1 MNLWPSCYKHRNTRN
16 YNQSHLNMM
25 FEQEKLSIEGQLRA
39 FCQAQGL
46 PAPAQITWAQIPFAG
61 EWGISTSLFQLA
73 ADEARQGGK
82 KINVPARAAELAE
95 ALAKQLGTPAGF
107 SRVEAIKGYLNLYFS
122 ASDYA
127 ARVLQ
132 EVQRSSDKYGW
143 GAPKNQRVMV
153 EYSQPNTLKAFH
165 VGHLRN
171 MILGAALANILEAAG
186 YEIVRANY
194 IGDFGKDVFKWLWNY
209 LKRHNGEEPPKKDVT
224 RWMGDLYAEASRE
237 LEADPKGEEEIR
249 GLFARWDAEDKDISD
264 LYWKTRQWSLDGFN
278 QIYAQMSVRFDK
290 FYYEHEMEKP
300 GKAIVDQ
307 LIERG
312 IAIDERP
319 QGGPVVVKLDE
330 LLGLKD
336 EKYRVLVLL
345 RSDGTS
351 LYGAWD
357 LALAQMKFADYQ
369 LDKSIYVV
377 DVRQSLHFQ
386 QVFKTLE
393 IAGHEDLIK
402 KVLHLPYEV
411 VNLPG
416 NVVLSSRE
424 GVVVLLEEL
433 IRQAISRTDAI
444 VAAKNPE
451 LDASTRNAVAKQ
463 VGLAAIKYP
472 MLARENTKIA
482 TFDWETALDFNGQAA
497 PYIQYA
503 HVRANS
509 ILRRA
514 EGATAAMSAPVHEMH
529 KSEIELIDL
538 ISQLP
543 ETVQRAA
550 AEYKTLHVT
559 NLAYEMAKAFNDF
572 YNQCPVLQA
581 EPPVRDFRLALVTAA
596 RQALANSLA
605 ILGIEAPSLM

>member
-1 MNLWPSCYKHRNTRN
+1 
-16 YNQSHLNMM
+16 M
-25 FEQEKLSIEGQLRA
+25 FEQERALIEKEIRA
-39 FCQAQGL
+39 FCQAESL
-46 PAPAQITWAQIPFAG
+46 PTPAEIHWSQIPFSG
-61 EWGISTSLFQLA
+61 EWGLSTSLFQLA
-73 ADEARQGGK
+73 ADEGRLSGK
-82 KINVPARAAELAE
+82 KTNVAQRATELAE
-95 ALAKQLGTPAGF
+95 KLAARLGAPEGF
-107 SRVEAIKGYLNLYFS
+107 ARVAAVKGYLNLYFAAPVF
-122 ASDYA
+122 AS
-127 ARVLQ
+127 RVVE
-132 EVQRSSDKYGW
+132 EVLASGPRYGW
-143 GAPKNQRVMV
+143 GASKGQRVMV

-209 LKRHNGEEPPKKDVT
+209 LKRHNGEQPPMQDVT

-237 LEADPKGEEEIR
+237 LEADPKGEGEIR
-249 GLFARWDAEDKDISD
+249 ELFARWDAEDDEIRE
-264 LYWKTRQWSLDGFN
+264 LYWRTRQWSLDGFN
-278 QIYAQMSVRFDK
+278 EIYSQMDTRFDR

-300 GKAIVDQ
+300 AKVFVEQ
-307 LIERG
+307 LIEKG
-312 IAIDERP
+312 IATDERP
-319 QGGPVVVKLDE
+319 QGGTVVVKLDE
-330 LLGLKD
+330 LLGLKE

-345 RSDGTS
+345 RSDNTS

-357 LALAQMKFADYQ
+357 LALALIKFKEYH

-377 DVRQSLHFQ
+377 DVRQSLHFK

-393 IAGHEDLIK
+393 LAGYAEEMK

-416 NVVLSSRE
+416 NVIISSRE

-433 IRQAISRTDAI
+433 IREATARSAAII
-444 VAAKNPE
+444 NEKNPG
-451 LDASTRNAVAKQ
+451 LAASVRDTVAKQ
-463 VGLAAIKYP
+463 IGLAAIKYP

-503 HVRANS
+503 HVRASS
-509 ILRRA
+509 ILGRH
-514 EGATAAMSAPVHEMH
+514 GSQVPPSAVPTHDLAP
-529 KSEIELIDL
+529 SEIELIDR

-543 ETVQRAA
+543 EAIQRAA
-550 AEYKTLHVT
+550 AEYKTLHIT
-559 NLAYEMAKAFNDF
+559 NLAYETAKAFNDF

-581 EPPVRDFRLALVTAA
+581 EQPARDFRLRLVASA
-596 RQALANSLA
+596 KQALANCLA
-605 ILGIEAPSLM
+605 LLGIQSPDIM

>member
-1 MNLWPSCYKHRNTRN
+1 
-16 YNQSHLNMM
+16 M
-25 FEQEKLSIEGQLRA
+25 FENERAAIEKAIIG
-39 FCQAQGL
+39 FCKAESL
-46 PAPAQITWAQIPFAG
+46 PRPGEFKWTQIPFSG
-61 EWGISTSLFQLA
+61 EWGISISMFQLA
-73 ADEARQGGK
+73 ADEAKQSGK
-82 KINVPARAAELAE
+82 KFNVGQRAAELAE
-95 ALAKQLGTPAGF
+95 KLAHYLGTPAGF
-107 SRVEAIKGYLNLYFS
+107 SRVAAVKGYLNLYF
-122 ASDYA
+122 AALDFA
-127 ARVLQ
+127 ARVVD
-132 EVQRSSDKYGW
+132 EVLISRERFGW
-143 GAPKNQRVMV
+143 GSQKNQRVMV

-171 MILGAALANILEAAG
+171 MILGAAIANILEAAG

-209 LKRHNGEEPPKKDVT
+209 LKRHKGETPPKQDVT

-237 LEADPKGEEEIR
+237 LEVDATGETEIR
-249 GLFARWDAEDKDISD
+249 DLFARWDAEDDEISQ
-264 LYWKTRQWSLDGFN
+264 LFWKTRQWSLDGFDE
-278 QIYAQMSVRFDK
+278 IYNEMGIRFDK
-290 FYYEHEMEKP
+290 FYFEHEMEKP
-300 GKAIVDQ
+300 GKVFVEQ
-307 LIERG
+307 LIDRG
-312 IAIDERP
+312 IAVDERA

-330 LLGLKD
+330 ILGLKE

-357 LALAQMKFADYQ
+357 LALALTKFKDYI

-377 DVRQSLHFQ
+377 DVRQSLHFK

-393 IAGHEDLIK
+393 LAGYEEEMK

-416 NVVLSSRE
+416 NVIISSRE

-433 IRQAISRTDAI
+433 IREATSRSATI
-444 VAAKNPE
+444 VAEKNPGLSDKMRE
-451 LDASTRNAVAKQ
+451 SVAKQ

-482 TFDWETALDFNGQAA
+482 TFDWQTALDFNGQAA

-509 ILRRA
+509 ILEKSEA
-514 EGATAAMSAPVHEMH
+514 DLPVAVVPSYDLTP
-529 KSEIELIDL
+529 SEIELIDR
-538 ISQLP
+538 ISQFP

-550 AEYKTLHVT
+550 AEYKTLHIT
-559 NLAYEMAKAFNDF
+559 NLAYEMARAFNDF

-581 EPPVRDFRLALVTAA
+581 EEPVRRFRLRLVASA
-596 RQALANSLA
+596 KQALANALA
-605 ILGIEAPSLM
+605 LLGIQAPDIM